1 MKNKLENIERKIQEY
16 RNISSLEQRNEA
28 MEQYNRQNVNDIL
41 WNNIDALNAQRVKDE
56 HT

>member
-1 MKNKLENIERKIQEY
+1 MKNKLENIQRKLKEY
-16 RNISSLEQRNEA
+16 RNINSLKQRNEV

-56 HT
+56 QT

>member
-16 RNISSLEQRNEA
+16 RNINSLKQRNEV

-56 HT
+56 QT

>member
-16 RNISSLEQRNEA
+16 RNINSLKQRNEV